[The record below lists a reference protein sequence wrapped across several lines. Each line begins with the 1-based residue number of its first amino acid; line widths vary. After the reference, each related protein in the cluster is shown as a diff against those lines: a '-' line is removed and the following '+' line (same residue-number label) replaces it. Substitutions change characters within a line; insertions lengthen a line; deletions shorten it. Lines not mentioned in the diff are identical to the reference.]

1 MKKTIM
7 RKYARLLARVGVNI
21 QKGQDVVI
29 RAELDQPEFV
39 EILVDECYKTG
50 ARKVS
55 VEWNYQPLEKLHVR
69 HRSLKTLSKFEDWE
83 VAKREHEAD
92 TLPCMIYLLSE
103 DPDGLRGMNQEK
115 NAKAMQ
121 EKFKVIKPI
130 RDRMDNKYQWVIA
143 AVPGVKWAEKNISCE
158 PRGSCGRETLGGYT
172 HDIPCRRRAG
182 GGMEKA

>member
-83 VAKREHEAD
+83 VASASMRR
-92 TLPCMIYLLSE
+92 TLCH
-103 DPDGLRGMNQEK
+103 
-115 NAKAMQ
+115 A
-121 EKFKVIKPI
+121 
-130 RDRMDNKYQWVIA
+130 
-143 AVPGVKWAEKNISCE
+143 
-158 PRGSCGRETLGGYT
+158 
-172 HDIPCRRRAG
+172 
-182 GGMEKA
+182 